1 VPRAV
6 GGIESGNFGAAEFLG
21 DALHLAIDDIHHF
34 GPACSCAWVMDE
46 PVS

>member
-6 GGIESGNFGAAEFLG
+6 GGTESGDFGAAEFLG
-21 DALHLAIDDIHHF
+21 DALHLAIDDIRHF
-34 GPACSCAWVMDE
+34 GPACCCACVMDE